1 MDYYSGAGVQ
11 HIALKTENILRD
23 IEGMRARGLDFLS
36 IPDTYYDNL
45 RKNIPHMNF
54 KIDEDIDLIQ
64 KNKILVDYDD
74 KGIIY
79 SNNIRLFIVDIQQA
93 S

>member
-1 MDYYSGAGVQ
+1 MRTD
-11 HIALKTENILRD
+11 NILKE
-23 IEGMRARGLDFLS
+23 IESLRGRGLDFLS

-54 KIDEDIDLIQ
+54 KIDEDIDIIQ

-74 KGIIY
+74 KGNIYILILGYLLQIFTKPLEDRPTFFIEII
-79 SNNIRLFIVDIQQA
+79 
-93 S
+93 

>member
-1 MDYYSGAGVQ
+1 
-11 HIALKTENILRD
+11 
-23 IEGMRARGLDFLS
+23 MRARGLDFLS

-54 KIDEDIDLIQ
+54 KISEDIDIIQ

-74 KGIIY
+74 KGYLLFLIFRISFINIY
-79 SNNIRLFIVDIQQA
+79 
-93 S
+93 